1 LRGEPSFIENTWK
14 QMNKAAALRML
25 NSTSA
30 HDRLIGARFLANS
43 ATVEDL
49 DEIDRAIRKENVFW
63 VRNALRR
70 ALRKTQL
77 VEPSDT
83 GSVSTDIEQPDA
95 APDDRQIDEVYSNA
109 LYETTS
115 LLLHEIEPLFGRA
128 RLYAKREI
136 PDFEGS
142 KTKRQLDLLDS
153 LMEAIAELRSAASPA
168 KPVELDLSSLMR
180 EVADQHKGTNGI
192 DIQLAGPSP
201 FVVLA
206 DRGPLLI
213 AITNGLR
220 NAIEATQ
227 AVDSPG
233 PLPIVINWNRTEQDH
248 WVSIIDNGA
257 GLKASLDK
265 IFEIGSSSKR
275 NHLGMGLPAARRAA
289 SAMGGDVRITPR
301 DSVGVQFEI
310 RWPRFVAPL

>member
-1 LRGEPSFIENTWK
+1 
-14 QMNKAAALRML
+14 ML

-30 HDRLIGARFLANS
+30 HDRLIGARFLAQS

-77 VEPSDT
+77 EERGDT
-83 GSVSTDIEQPDA
+83 DSSSTDATEPDTS
-95 APDDRQIDEVYSNA
+95 PDDRQIEEIYSNA

-115 LLLHEIEPLFGRA
+115 LLVHEVEPLLGTT
-128 RLYAKREI
+128 RLYANREI

-142 KTKRQLDLLDS
+142 KTKRQLDLLGD
-153 LMEAIAELRSAASPA
+153 LVEAIAELRTAASPA
-168 KPVELDLSSLMR
+168 KPIELDLSSLIR
-180 EVADQHKGTNGI
+180 EVADQHKVGSESN
-192 DIQLAGPSP
+192 IQLAGPSP

-206 DRGPLLI
+206 DRGRLLL

-227 AVDSPG
+227 AVNSPE
-233 PLPIVINWNRTEQDH
+233 PLPIVINWNRTEQDY

-257 GLKASLDK
+257 GLKASLGK
-265 IFEIGSSSKR
+265 IFEIGSSSKK
-275 NHLGMGLPAARRAA
+275 NHLGMGLPAARR
-289 SAMGGDVRITPR
+289 SAMSMGGNVRITPR

-310 RWPRFVAPL
+310 RWPRFLAPL